1 MNRAQQIISII
12 ECECDKR
19 KHTCPHCGKDFEE
32 DNSQHVMHNA
42 KMDEP
47 PYVPDDKETSDD
59 VTDEIGFRRQ
69 LGNDLHPFKVQ
80 K

>member
-47 PYVPDDKETSDD
+47 PYVPDDKETSYD

>member
-1 MNRAQQIISII
+1 MNRAQRLIA
-12 ECECDKR
+12 ECGCDKK

-47 PYVPDDKETSDD
+47 PYVPDDKNTSGQASNNAGVHRKSIQDIID
-59 VTDEIGFRRQ
+59 VRYVK
-69 LGNDLHPFKVQ
+69 GN
-80 K
+80 